1 MTYLYDR
8 VKGRKFEEFVALI
21 PEVQDDVERRTFE
34 MAIHAEADLK
44 AHVDTGASYVDVEH
58 GDIDWY
64 VVLSD
69 ERGEKAALSIEFGRA
84 GFIDPENGRV
94 WGQMDGLFILA
105 NATRIAK
112 KRGKRLPRE
121 RRKNPGWHTR
131 RR

>member
-1 MTYLYDR
+1 MSNLYER
-8 VKGRKFEEFVALI
+8 VKGRKFEEFIALI
-21 PEVQDDVERRTFE
+21 PEVQADVEDRTFE

-44 AHVDTGASYVDVEH
+44 AHVDTGDSYVTIEH

-69 ERGEKAALSIEFGRA
+69 ERGQDAAMTIEFGRA
-84 GFIDPENGRV
+84 GYVDPENGKV

-112 KRGKRLPRE
+112 KRSKRLPRE
-121 RRKNPGWHTR
+121 RRRNPGWHSG
-131 RR
+131 